1 MADLRKPGRY
11 LVPISFDKSPTTGYF
26 TWHCRVEEVDE
37 NGSVQHG
44 PVELHGTDIQA
55 LKQNY
60 GGDHQEGKGSLVQRH
75 CRSRLSHCKA
85 LPIRAVERRL
95 DLLSR
100 AAYLIRSGRTPR
112 ELAVKNML
120 RETAE
125 ERLARR
131 RACRLP

>member
-60 GGDHQEGKGSLVQRH
+60 GGDHERFLLESVKPQMMQSYDEWSHDHSKAPTLVNKSL
-75 CRSRLSHCKA
+75 
-85 LPIRAVERRL
+85 
-95 DLLSR
+95 
-100 AAYLIRSGRTPR
+100 
-112 ELAVKNML
+112 
-120 RETAE
+120 
-125 ERLARR
+125 
-131 RACRLP
+131 